1 LVEELE
7 KSNGFDA
14 LENNGIMIQALFDDI
29 CILNQD

>member
-14 LENNGIMIQALFDDI
+14 LENNGIMIKALFDDI
-29 CILNQD
+29 SI